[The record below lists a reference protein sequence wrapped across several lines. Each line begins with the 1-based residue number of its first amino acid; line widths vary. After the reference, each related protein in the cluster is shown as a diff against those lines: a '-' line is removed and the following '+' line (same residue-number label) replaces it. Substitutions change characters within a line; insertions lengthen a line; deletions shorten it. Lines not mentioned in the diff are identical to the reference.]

1 MEFFT
6 QTGYM
11 PVTKAAFENE
21 LPKAIE
27 GMDNAKYASLYQA
40 YMDTQA
46 EYTFYVPP
54 QMENYLTLETA
65 FEDST
70 RSQLSLGRR
79 EYLENGGTDLE
90 QISEK
95 RFREFKKNVE
105 R

>member
-1 MEFFT
+1 
-6 QTGYM
+6 
-11 PVTKAAFENE
+11 
-21 LPKAIE
+21 
-27 GMDNAKYASLYQA
+27 MDNAKYASLYQA

-65 FEDST
+65 VEDSA

-79 EYLENGGTDLE
+79 EYLENGGADLE